1 MASQIY
7 FWYLPRHSLFS
18 YPFMS
23 VRNTASRFLAS
34 TCSSCRRAS
43 SYSAS
48 QTLLWSTYSSGGP
61 GPRTLASKNNTLR
74 RTSLYSQC
82 TMYHNSRAD
91 QSRTLHSVRQ
101 YASAAK
107 STTSSTALRVIP
119 PDQQELK
126 TSEEFE
132 DAELLPIEE
141 ANIVVTD
148 DAIKVGDLFAKSFD
162 RVISIPYAHMYIPD
176 SNYRKLPAESP
187 IIQNWH

>member
-1 MASQIY
+1 
-7 FWYLPRHSLFS
+7 
-18 YPFMS
+18 
-23 VRNTASRFLAS
+23 
-34 TCSSCRRAS
+34 
-43 SYSAS
+43 
-48 QTLLWSTYSSGGP
+48 
-61 GPRTLASKNNTLR
+61 
-74 RTSLYSQC
+74 
-82 TMYHNSRAD
+82 MYHNSRAD

-107 STTSSTALRVIP
+107 STTSSTTLRVIP

-162 RVISIPYAHMYIPD
+162 RVISIFYAHIYIPD
-176 SNYRKLPAESP
+176 SNYPKLPAESP